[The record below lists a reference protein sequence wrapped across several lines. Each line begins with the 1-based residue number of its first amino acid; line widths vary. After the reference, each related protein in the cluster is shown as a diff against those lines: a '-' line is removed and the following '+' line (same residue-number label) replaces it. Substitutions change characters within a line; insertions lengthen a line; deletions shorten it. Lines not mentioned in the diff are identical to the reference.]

1 MAGLFE
7 ISANKTV
14 EFKDIDITSGL
25 TMPNNDGAAFKNE
38 GILRLIN
45 CGVYK
50 NTTLPTGQYLIRNK
64 PGSQFS
70 LYGTCYIEIP

>member
-7 ISANKTV
+7 IAVNKTV

-25 TMPNNDGAAFKNE
+25 TMANNDGAAFKNE
-38 GILRLIN
+38 GILKLIN
-45 CGVYK
+45 CSVFK
-50 NTTLPTGQYLIRNK
+50 NASLPTGQYLIRNK

-70 LYGTCYIEIP
+70 LYGSCFIEIP